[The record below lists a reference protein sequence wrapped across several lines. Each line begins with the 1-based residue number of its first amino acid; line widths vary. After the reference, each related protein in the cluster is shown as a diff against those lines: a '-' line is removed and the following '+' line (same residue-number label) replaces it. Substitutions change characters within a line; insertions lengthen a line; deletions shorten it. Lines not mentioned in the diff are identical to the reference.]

1 MPKAAWILHNYPPVV
16 LAGAEF
22 AAHRINLW
30 LLKEGWT
37 VRVYIVGQA
46 AEYPAEFEG
55 VPITCARNCYDL
67 PIDSDTLLLSQLWAA
82 RQAHMVVDMKR
93 LKYIE
98 FVHYVDNTVVSPY
111 PWTTR
116 RDFLMVYNSL
126 DTQKRALEIGGWL
139 STVKSVLM
147 PPLITDVPASLSQVE
162 EKRSAR
168 AEARWITLV
177 NFSTDKGADIFN
189 SCATMNEKEG
199 REFVGIAGSHGQQ
212 EKPCA
217 RVQVLTATLDMES
230 VWAKTRILV
239 VPSKYET
246 WSMVASEAL
255 LRGIPV
261 VAADHIPALKENCGD
276 GALYVPRDDVG
287 AWLRALDTIE
297 AEYEQYS
304 QKARSVSL
312 SKKPDQEANLRNIFY
327 C

>member
-1 MPKAAWILHNYPPVV
+1 MHNYPPVV

-30 LLKEGWT
+30 LLKQGWT
-37 VRVYIVGQA
+37 VHVYIVGQPA
-46 AEYPAEFEG
+46 VYPAEFEG
-55 VPITCARNCYDL
+55 VPITCVSNCYDL
-67 PIDSDTLLLSQLWAA
+67 PIESDTLLLSQLWAA

-111 PWTTR
+111 PWTVR

-147 PPLITDVPASLSQVE
+147 PPLIADVPTQLSEAEQ
-162 EKRSAR
+162 R

-217 RVQVLTATLDMES
+217 RVQVFPATLDMES

-276 GALYVPRDDVG
+276 GALYVKQDDVT

-297 AEYEQYS
+297 AEYEQCS
-304 QKARSVSL
+304 QKARLASS
-312 SKKPDQEANLRNIFY
+312 SRRPDQEANLKKIFY